1 MKVGELPGWLGGGTL
16 AWQQDL
22 EMKMKW
28 GKKGGQEERDGKR
41 DRRGGEE
48 GEEREG
54 VGKGRRG
61 KGEERNGIGRRWGL
75 GRSGWRRRRKKRGW
89 GEKKNVGSKGKRGR
103 KDKVPRKITKRARA
117 PTPVS
122 GLQKAREH
130 ACHSEVALEHIW
142 TAVFRGGQVGSQ
154 VALSLGSRR
163 C

>member
-22 EMKMKW
+22 EMKMRW

-41 DRRGGEE
+41 DRRSGE

-54 VGKGRRG
+54 DGKEGQKRKG
-61 KGEERNGIGRRWGL
+61 GGEERYREEVGAGKEWVEEEEEERR
-75 GRSGWRRRRKKRGW
+75 
-89 GEKKNVGSKGKRGR
+89 GEKKSVGSKGKRGR
-103 KDKVPRKITKRARA
+103 KHKVPRKITKRARA

-142 TAVFRGGQVGSQ
+142 TAVFRGG
-154 VALSLGSRR
+154 
-163 C
+163 